1 MSSKYLYYRLTSV
14 RFNSFYQICS
24 LIQDFIFISKYN
36 LKRTNISNRNVLIYV
51 CSCISKKK
59 TQQKSL
65 SNTITNNRVQL
76 IENIEY
82 NNTQHERLIKRDN
95 IHACYFRIK
104 FKRDKKGNDF
114 MLANNCNLLHNHPP
128 VKSKDKDVSK
138 TYIKFITI

>member
-1 MSSKYLYYRLTSV
+1 MHYRLTST
-14 RFNSFYQICS
+14 RFNDFYQICS

-59 TQQKSL
+59 TQKKSL
-65 SNTITNNRVQL
+65 SYTTANDTSHL

-82 NNTQHERLIKRDN
+82 NQTKHERLIKRDN

-114 MLANNCNLLHNHPP
+114 LIVTNSNLLHNHPP

-138 TYIKFITI
+138 TYIKLLTI